1 MASAAAARHP
11 RPARGGT
18 SFRGAATAA
27 ALLAVVV
34 VAAAAG
40 ALAPQVAPDLV
51 PSALSP
57 YLIIGLAGLVVL
69 TFLCLAAPVGCLVAA
84 FALLSVVRSE
94 PAPVDLL
101 FVLLILTSFLTGR
114 RPRTATPPVIAAAIG
129 VLALLSVA
137 SMFNAIDT
145 SRAVRFEGITL
156 YLMVLGLWLSG
167 IFRDRGLTRRLMKV
181 YILTALFSAALGILA
196 LKAPIPSRETF
207 LYGGARAKALFKDPN
222 VLAPFLVPAAAIVL
236 EEIGRPRLLG
246 WGTKRLVPA
255 LLILIAGSLVAFSR
269 AGWLNLGLALTTV
282 VLIYLAR
289 SRGFTAFLRTAATL
303 GLAALAGYIFLAV
316 SGLLGFLQERSHL
329 QIYDQHR
336 FATQALGLA
345 DATRH
350 VFGYGPGQVEANIHY
365 ATHSLVVRVVYEQG
379 VLGLAALTAI
389 VLGTLLL
396 AITLV
401 IHDEDVHGVGSAALL
416 GSWLGL
422 IANSFFIDSLH
433 WRHLWIV
440 AALIWCG
447 ATLRQERI
455 RAAAAAAARS
465 RRQPEAD
472 VEVTVPSRN
481 GHVQLPKPVS
491 SPNPP

>member
-1 MASAAAARHP
+1 MASAAAP
-11 RPARGGT
+11 RPHPGHRARPGI
-18 SFRGAATAA
+18 RGAAAAA
-27 ALLAVVV
+27 ALIAVI
-34 VAAAAG
+34 VAAVAAG
-40 ALAPQVAPDLV
+40 ALAPRLAPDLV

-57 YLIIGLAGLVVL
+57 YLVIGLGGLVVL

-114 RPRTATPPVIAAAIG
+114 RPRTATPPIIAAAVGI
-129 VLALLSVA
+129 LALLSVA

-145 SRAVRFEGITL
+145 PRAVRFEGITL

-167 IFRDRGLTRRLMKV
+167 IFRDRELTRRLMKV
-181 YILTALFSAALGILA
+181 YVLTALFSAVLGLLA
-196 LKAPIPSRETF
+196 LKAPLPGKETF
-207 LYGGARAKALFKDPN
+207 LYGGDRAKALFKDPN
-222 VLAPFLVPAAAIVL
+222 VLSPFLVPAAAIVL

-246 WGTKRLVPA
+246 WGTRRLVPA
-255 LLILIAGSLVAFSR
+255 LLLLIAGSLVAFSR
-269 AGWLNLGLALTTV
+269 AGWLNIGVALATV
-282 VLIYLAR
+282 VLIYLSR
-289 SRGFTAFLRTAATL
+289 SRGFIVFLRTAATL
-303 GLAALAGYIFLAV
+303 GLAALAGYIFLAAT
-316 SGLLGFLQERSHL
+316 GLLTFLQERSHL
-329 QIYDQHR
+329 QSYDQHR

-350 VFGYGPGQVEANIHY
+350 VFGYGPGQVESNIGY

-379 VLGLAALTAI
+379 VIGLAALAAI

-396 AITLV
+396 AVILV
-401 IHDEDVHGVGSAALL
+401 LDDADVHGVGSAALL
-416 GSWLGL
+416 GSWLGI

-433 WRHLWIV
+433 WRHLWII

-455 RAAAAAAARS
+455 RATAAAKLTRVAPPARS
-465 RRQPEAD
+465 A
-472 VEVTVPSRN
+472 VVPSKN
-481 GHVQLPKPVS
+481 GHVHLPSRVPS
-491 SPNPP
+491 ANPP